1 MTTAGKCFCAL
12 LLFIPIRRPFFTES
26 QRIGTVMLVIRP
38 NAIMKVLEETGNS
51 EEVEFY
57 LLDPEGRIMAA
68 NSGADTGKGSARL
81 YLSGTGNL
89 GRAGL
94 PYRCKD

>member
-1 MTTAGKCFCAL
+1 
-12 LLFIPIRRPFFTES
+12 
-26 QRIGTVMLVIRP
+26 
-38 NAIMKVLEETGNS
+38 MKVLEETGNS

-57 LLDPEGRIMAA
+57 LLDPEERIMAA
-68 NSGADTGKGSARL
+68 NSGADTLERDLRGFT
-81 YLSGTGNL
+81 YLERKS